1 MQVQLGGS
9 LPPGDPHGV
18 SVSLPLWQDTVG
30 WAYRDEKVLQKLNTG
45 YPRFFVPRIVR
56 VLAQQVVRHIFK
68 HEDMICTA
76 NVEKRDELDALLVP
90 GKAMAITCQ
99 DHLRLASGDD
109 YFGAFVI
116 DHSGDAKSLETHVGE
131 GGDGTSE
138 LFAVIFKGS
147 SSNGEPKALW
157 QHTGYGISSRCAS
170 YWLSTATW
178 IEVDHH
184 PDVDMPPTISSVK
197 AKEKLR
203 DRIAGLLCSETHT
216 VSDEDVWLLHTGM
229 SAIACS
235 AHLVSG
241 GQKAKP
247 GMAIFG
253 FLYVDTFKVLS
264 HIHGFAC
271 TLYNASDADLEQ
283 LEADL
288 KADPRRYEALYLEFP
303 GNPLLASPDL
313 TRIWK
318 LSREYGFAIVLDDT
332 VGTAV
337 NLDLIAHTDIICTS
351 LTKMF
356 SGACNA
362 MGGSLALNPMSKY
375 YLRFKAK
382 MNTVYLDTYFPPDA
396 VIMEQNSLDFSERV
410 QKANANS
417 ELVVKL
423 LKQHTHVEQ
432 VYYPKGSPSQS
443 YYDCFRRRGAG
454 YGFLLSIVFDS
465 PASAMAFYNELDVAK
480 GPSLG
485 TNFTLSCAYTLL
497 AHARELEWAAKYGVV
512 EYLVRISVG
521 IEDPADLVARVKKAL
536 VAAESASDGTGLA
549 VHNRRS

>member
-1 MQVQLGGS
+1 MQIELGSS

-30 WAYRDEKVLQKLNTG
+30 WAYRDEKVLEKLNTG

-56 VLAQQVVRHIFK
+56 VLAQQVVRHISKSKFANGR
-68 HEDMICTA
+68 D
-76 NVEKRDELDALLVP
+76 NVEKIDDLDALLVP
-90 GKAMAITCQ
+90 GKAMAMVCLE
-99 DHLRLASGDD
+99 HLKSMSADD
-109 YFGAFVI
+109 TFGAFVI
-116 DHSGDAKSLETHVGE
+116 NHSGDVSPIEDHAGE

-138 LFAVIFKGS
+138 IFAVRFRGS
-147 SSNGEPKALW
+147 SSKGEPKALW

-178 IEVDHH
+178 TKASHE
-184 PDVDMPPTISSVK
+184 PDVDMPTAIATVK
-197 AKEKLR
+197 AKTKLR
-203 DRIAGLLCSETHT
+203 TRVADLLCSDKQT
-216 VSDEDVWLLHTGM
+216 VSGNDVWLFHTGM

-235 AHLVSG
+235 AYLVSG
-241 GQKAKP
+241 DPERKSGVAV
-247 GMAIFG
+247 FG

-264 HIHGFAC
+264 HIHGFTC
-271 TLYNASDADLEQ
+271 TLYTASDADLDQ

-288 KADPRRYEALYLEFP
+288 KADPTRYGALYLEFP

-313 TRIWK
+313 TRIWE
-318 LSREYGFAIVLDDT
+318 LSRGYGFAVVLDDT

-337 NLDLIAHTDIICTS
+337 NLDLIAHTDIVCSS

-362 MGGSLALNPMSKY
+362 MGGSLALNPKSKY
-375 YLRFKAK
+375 YSQFKTTLDA
-382 MNTVYLDTYFPPDA
+382 VYLDTYFPPDA
-396 VIMEQNSLDFSERV
+396 VIMERNSLDFAERV
-410 QKANANS
+410 QKANSNS
-417 ELVVKL
+417 ELVVEL
-423 LKQHTHVEQ
+423 LDGHPRVKQ
-432 VYYPKGSPSQS
+432 VYYPKGSPSQP
-443 YYDCFRRRGAG
+443 YYDRHRREGGG
-454 YGFLLSIVFDS
+454 YGFLLSIVFDK
-465 PASAMAFYNELDVAK
+465 PASAMAFYDALEVAK

-521 IEDPADLVARVKKAL
+521 IEDPEDLLGRVGKAL
-536 VAAESASDGTGLA
+536 AAADA
-549 VHNRRS
+549 VS